1 MPRSGQ
7 QVHVADLHRQH
18 PRRSN
23 PRKRELGHPVR
34 PQLRRRDRVGHG
46 PDGTRPATIT
56 LGIKPF
62 LISIAPAGTPRAGTA
77 YVANSGGKTVSVISP
92 DGTKV
97 ATMTVGLHPCSAA
110 IAPGGA
116 PNAGTVYVTNT
127 GEPTASVIRTDGTV
141 SIIRPRW
148 H

>member
-1 MPRSGQ
+1 
-7 QVHVADLHRQH
+7 
-18 PRRSN
+18 
-23 PRKRELGHPVR
+23 
-34 PQLRRRDRVGHG
+34 
-46 PDGTRPATIT
+46 
-56 LGIKPF
+56 
-62 LISIAPAGTPRAGTA
+62 
-77 YVANSGGKTVSVISP
+77 
-92 DGTKV
+92 
-97 ATMTVGLHPCSAA
+97 MTVGLHPCSAA